1 MSKDKKKKKPV
12 GPFLTEEEY
21 RKLYPKKKKAI
32 VYFQKSDFS
41 SLDEY
46 IEYMR
51 KPLISDEEATTA
63 DWDVFLK
70 KLDKWRPES

>member
-1 MSKDKKKKKPV
+1 MSEKKP
-12 GPFLTEEEY
+12 
-21 RKLYPKKKKAI
+21 KYPKKAV

-51 KPLISDEEATTA
+51 RPVISDEEAACA
-63 DWDVFLK
+63 DWGVFLK
-70 KLDKWRPES
+70 KLDK